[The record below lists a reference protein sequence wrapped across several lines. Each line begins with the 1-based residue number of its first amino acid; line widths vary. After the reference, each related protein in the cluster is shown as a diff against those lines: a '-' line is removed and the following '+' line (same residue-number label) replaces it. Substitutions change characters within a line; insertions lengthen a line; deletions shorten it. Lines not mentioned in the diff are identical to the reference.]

1 MIPEI
6 RMLALE
12 VSPLRDLTLFQFC
25 YESQPL
31 WRRKKI
37 DTLRRLPDKIQS
49 LGAGILL
56 QKALPG
62 ADLTQIRF
70 GENGKPYLPGSST
83 QFNLS
88 HAGDWALCAV
98 GGVRLGCDIEQMK
111 SCHMSVAHRFF
122 CAEETRML
130 EEAQGEAEQDLF
142 FRLWTIKESYLK
154 AVGEGLS
161 KPLNSFCVTFTN
173 DGPALSGLQSE
184 WQLRE
189 YRVADG
195 YRCALCA
202 AAGSVPPAEVELL
215 SCILPPNSEL

>member
-1 MIPEI
+1 MKPEI

-12 VSPLRDLTLFQFC
+12 LSSLRDQTLFQKY
-25 YESQPL
+25 YETQPL
-31 WRRKKI
+31 WRREKI

-62 ADLTQIRF
+62 ADLTQICF
-70 GENGKPYLPGSST
+70 GENGKPYLPGNNT

-98 GGVRLGCDIEQMK
+98 GNVPLGCDIEQLRSYK
-111 SCHMSVAHRFF
+111 MSVANRFF

-130 EEAQGEAEQDLF
+130 EETEDEAQQDIF

-154 AVGEGLS
+154 AVGKGLS
-161 KPLNSFCVTFTN
+161 KPLNSFCVSFDN
-173 DGPALSGLQSE
+173 GGPALKGLQNE
-184 WQLRE
+184 WLLRE
-189 YRVADG
+189 YAVAEG

-202 AAGSVPPAEVELL
+202 AAGSVPPKDVE
-215 SCILPPNSEL
+215 IITI